1 MAIEEVTW
9 ETAPKNAEELVIA
22 IDLIVRTLSKD
33 EEGYFSLETLKDHID
48 ELSLALG
55 RLILETVSAQIE
67 VTTVPTCEEGDYQKG
82 CGFPKFYLEPGLSH
96 FLCVFR
102 D

>member
-1 MAIEEVTW
+1 MESEEVKW
-9 ETAPKNAEELVIA
+9 ETAPKNAEELVVA

-48 ELSLALG
+48 ELSFALG
-55 RLILETVSAQIE
+55 GLVLETVTAQIT
-67 VTTVPTCEEGDYQKG
+67 VTTVPTCEDGDYQKG

>member
-1 MAIEEVTW
+1 MEIEDVTW
-9 ETAPKNAEELVIA
+9 ETAPKNAEELVVA

-33 EEGYFSLETLKDHID
+33 EEGYFSFETLNGHAD
-48 ELSLALG
+48 ELSYAL
-55 RLILETVSAQIE
+55 RDLVLKTVGAQIE
-67 VTTVPTCEEGDYQKG
+67 VTTVPTCEDGVYQKG